1 MRFVTVKDQE
11 NSNCIRLVHLHERDW
26 QPDDVPESLMRDLF
40 EDWDFVND
48 ALDDDFVK
56 SLEKKAFSL

>member
-1 MRFVTVKDQE
+1 MRFVTVKDKKFKLYPTC
-11 NSNCIRLVHLHERDW
+11 SPSRRDW

-48 ALDDDFVK
+48 ALDDD
-56 SLEKKAFSL
+56 LLNP